1 MKKLISSAI
10 ILFVIVILQ
19 SCSSSNQVSN
29 GSFVQKRKYNKGWH
43 TNLNFHK
50 NNPQNTQSNV
60 TQTNTPISIKPKTNY
75 SNQFTQDFNI
85 NIEDTLVKETENTE
99 LSQVIKTETLNTN
112 CDKIY
117 LYSGEEIEA
126 NILEITDDVIKYK
139 KCNNE
144 SGPLYTKSL
153 HSVVLIIF
161 KDGSKQIIEQKKQTP
176 SETHYTKPETKQSSN
191 ETEPT
196 AVNSLVMGILSL
208 ILWPLGIFAIVF
220 GATAFKRIERNKTK
234 GKNMANWGVGL
245 GVITLIWSALYLLYI
260 YIENY

>member
-99 LSQVIKTETLNTN
+99 LSQVTKTETPNTN

-117 LYSGEEIEA
+117 LKNGEEVEA
-126 NILEITDDVIKYK
+126 IIVEITDDVVKYK

-144 SGPLYTKSL
+144 TGPLFSKNL
-153 HSVVLIIF
+153 DAIVMIIF
-161 KDGSKQIIEQKKQTP
+161 KDGSKQIIEQKAPKNNQNL
-176 SETHYTKPETKQSSN
+176 QASN
-191 ETEPT
+191 ETEPEAT
-196 AVNSLVMGILSL
+196 ISLIVGILAL
-208 ILWPLGIFAIVF
+208 FLWPLGILSIIF
-220 GATAFKRIERNKTK
+220 GKRALKKIETNNKR
-234 GKNMANWGVGL
+234 GKEMAKWGIGL
-245 GVITLIWSALYLLYI
+245 GVAALAWGILLIMI
-260 YIENY
+260 YASL

>member
-10 ILFVIVILQ
+10 ILFAIVILQ

-60 TQTNTPISIKPKTNY
+60 TQTNTPIAIQPKTNY

-85 NIEDTLVKETENTE
+85 NIEDTLVTETVKTE
-99 LSQVIKTETLNTN
+99 LPQVTKTETPNTN

-117 LYSGEEIEA
+117 LKNGEEIEA
-126 NILEITDDVIKYK
+126 NIIEITDDVVKYK

-144 SGPLYTKSL
+144 TGPLFSKNL
-153 HSVVLIIF
+153 DAIVMIIF
-161 KDGSKQIIEQKKQTP
+161 KDGSKQIIEQKAPKNNQNAQVST
-176 SETHYTKPETKQSSN
+176 
-191 ETEPT
+191 ETESEAT
-196 AVNSLVMGILSL
+196 TSLIVGILAL
-208 ILWPLGIFAIVF
+208 FLWPLGILSIIF
-220 GATAFKRIERNKTK
+220 GKRALKKIETNNKR
-234 GKNMANWGVGL
+234 GKEMANWGIGL
-245 GVITLIWSALYLLYI
+245 GFASLIWGLLFIMI
-260 YIENY
+260 YASL

>member
-50 NNPQNTQSNV
+50 NNLQNTQSNV
-60 TQTNTPISIKPKTNY
+60 TQTNTPIAIQPKTNY

-85 NIEDTLVKETENTE
+85 NIEDTLVTETVNTE
-99 LSQVIKTETLNTN
+99 LPQVTKTETPNTN

-117 LYSGEEIEA
+117 LKNGEEVEA
-126 NILEITDDVIKYK
+126 NIIEITDDVVKYK

-144 SGPLYTKSL
+144 TGPLFSKNL
-153 HSVVLIIF
+153 DAIVMIIF
-161 KDGSKQIIEQKKQTP
+161 KDGSKQIIEQKAPKNNQNL
-176 SETHYTKPETKQSSN
+176 QASN
-191 ETEPT
+191 ETEPEAT
-196 AVNSLVMGILSL
+196 ISLIVGILAL
-208 ILWPLGIFAIVF
+208 FLWPLGILSIIF
-220 GATAFKRIERNKTK
+220 GKRALKKIETNNKR
-234 GKNMANWGVGL
+234 GKEMAKWGIGL
-245 GVITLIWSALYLLYI
+245 GVAALAWGILLIMI
-260 YIENY
+260 YASL